1 MTSAV
6 VTAEDWYAT
15 MPIPDLAASAIGDS
29 SVHVRRYTGTAPLME
44 QPALSQNL
52 LCMHLGGAKH
62 VRRWNRGRLT
72 VHDVEAY
79 AMTIM
84 PAGESN
90 RWLTSGPI
98 DFAHLQIESALL
110 ERLAAEEFDREPRSL
125 ELMGVVGQPDPLL
138 ERLFRRFLLAV
149 EHRAGEGRL
158 YPESVLVVLV
168 TELLAGYCNLAGSSP
183 RTLASGA
190 ANKGGLPPWRLRR
203 VVDFMLSDLS
213 ADIGLADLTR
223 LTGLSRAQFFRA
235 FKQSTGQSPHR
246 YLTMLRLS
254 EARRILDAGTG
265 TLDEIAA
272 AVGLGDRRRLS
283 TLFRRRYGSPPQAR
297 PSAGDTP
304 DRPSR
309 SRSWAPA
316 Q

>member
-15 MPIPDLAASAIGDS
+15 MPVPDLAASAIGDS

-52 LCMHLGGAKH
+52 LCMHLGGAKQ
-62 VRRWNRGRLT
+62 VRRWNRGNLT
-72 VHDVEAY
+72 VHDIDAY
-79 AMTIM
+79 SMTVM
-84 PAGESN
+84 PAGEAN

-125 ELMGVVGQPDPLL
+125 QLIGVVGRSDPHL
-138 ERLFRRFLLAV
+138 ERLFRRFLVAV
-149 EHRAGEGRL
+149 EHRAAEGRL

-168 TELLAGYCNLAGSSP
+168 TELLAGYASLAGSSSA
-183 RTLASGA
+183 TLASGQ

-235 FKQSTGQSPHR
+235 FKQSTGLSPHR

-254 EARRILDAGTG
+254 AARRMLDAGAG

-283 TLFRRRYGSPPQAR
+283 TLFRRRYGPPPKAR
-297 PSAGDTP
+297 PGDGV
-304 DRPSR
+304 RPNER
-309 SRSWAPA
+309 VAPRSWAPPP
-316 Q
+316 